1 MNYARDQSSARS
13 CAMPAS
19 VLFLDSAGK
28 TIVPL
33 GARYRIIANNALV
46 VVCVDNRMCPSL
58 GQESYRK

>member
-46 VVCVDNRMCPSL
+46 AVCVDTRMCPSL
-58 GQESYRK
+58 VQKDYRK